1 MDMSAL
7 AYLQAQELRQAY
19 TREFETALQSVDILA
34 APTLPIAAPRITE
47 NEVEAGSRKENV
59 RSALLRLTRPANLS
73 RLPAITV
80 PCGFTSGNLPAG
92 LQLIGRSMDESTVL
106 RTAYAYEQLTS
117 WHEMFP
123 PDPA

>member
-1 MDMSAL
+1 MC
-7 AYLQAQELRQAY
+7 
-19 TREFETALQSVDILA
+19 V
-34 APTLPIAAPRITE
+34 
-47 NEVEAGSRKENV
+47 
-59 RSALLRLTRPANLS
+59 SALLRLTRPANLS

-106 RTAYAYEQLTS
+106 RAAYAYEQLTS

-123 PDPA
+123 PIRHSPVAAGPSEECRACGTGEKWPFEPRVVVQL